1 MNRSG
6 IEASGRDDLFHLD
19 DAYPARGRHRLIEV
33 ARGLAEQKIACLV
46 RLPRLDQRDVAAKR
60 LFHDIG
66 DAAKFPKFLAFG
78 SLGADAAPGKEVRKP
93 RTACTATLYTETLR
107 AELESDF
114 AAEKT

>member
-1 MNRSG
+1 MRISDWSSDVCSSDLEQKPLDIDARKMNRIG

-60 LFHDIG
+60 LFHDV
-66 DAAKFPKFLAFG
+66 D
-78 SLGADAAPGKEVRKP
+78 RKSTRLKSSHSCASRMP
-93 RTACTATLYTETLR
+93 YH
-107 AELESDF
+107 D
-114 AAEKT
+114 